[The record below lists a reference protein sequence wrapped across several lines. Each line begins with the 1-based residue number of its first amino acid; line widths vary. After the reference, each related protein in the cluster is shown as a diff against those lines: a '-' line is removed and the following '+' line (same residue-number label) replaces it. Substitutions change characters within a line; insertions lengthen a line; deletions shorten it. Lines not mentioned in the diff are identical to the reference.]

1 MGVQCNRNRN
11 RKFIKRHSKSEALP
25 TRVGYLANKKRGF
38 QALAEQVEGKGEEV
52 GPKGLRE
59 PVPAR
64 GAHNSEA
71 PILSRRSA
79 SPRDD

>member
-1 MGVQCNRNRN
+1 M
-11 RKFIKRHSKSEALP
+11 KHHSKSEALL
-25 TRVGYLANKKRGF
+25 TRVSYFANKKCF
-38 QALAEQVEGKGEEV
+38 QALAELVEGKGEEV

-71 PILSRRSA
+71 PSLSRRSA